1 MKINLLLVSLS
12 LLFFGCAT
20 RPPALPASHAN
31 DLSWGAIDLDVN
43 SNEKYSIKNSLGSI
57 LVKKAEKYSD
67 VNGSVPFDVLTLTGG
82 GSRGA
87 FGTGLLVG
95 WTKKGD
101 IPKFDII
108 TGISTGAVMAP
119 FIFLGD
125 EELKKVE
132 HFYTKTN
139 TEEVFTNTWLNFFG
153 DGYIMNAKPLKKLFE
168 ETFNKDFLDKVAKEY
183 KNGRRLYIGTTNIDT
198 GQLTVWDMGAIA
210 SSDRSDKYQKF
221 CDIVYASTALPIY
234 LPPQY
239 MKVDVNGKDYYQMHV
254 DGGIYSQVFMIGLLV
269 NWNEVLDFKE
279 SANRNFDVTLYTVA
293 NRKYRQ
299 RDVYKPVEQS
309 PMAIIEAYVLTE
321 MDLLFDRSVYRLY
334 SSCKKKGFKFKI
346 ASVPEK
352 MQDIIITPT
361 EFKPDEMIE
370 LFNVGYNLGLNATPW
385 KEDISFDEY
394 DNNQYKGLRP

>member
-1 MKINLLLVSLS
+1 
-12 LLFFGCAT
+12 
-20 RPPALPASHAN
+20 
-31 DLSWGAIDLDVN
+31 
-43 SNEKYSIKNSLGSI
+43 
-57 LVKKAEKYSD
+57 
-67 VNGSVPFDVLTLTGG
+67 
-82 GSRGA
+82 
-87 FGTGLLVG
+87 
-95 WTKKGD
+95 
-101 IPKFDII
+101 
-108 TGISTGAVMAP
+108 
-119 FIFLGD
+119 
-125 EELKKVE
+125 
-132 HFYTKTN
+132 
-139 TEEVFTNTWLNFFG
+139 
-153 DGYIMNAKPLKKLFE
+153 
-168 ETFNKDFLDKVAKEY
+168 
-183 KNGRRLYIGTTNIDT
+183 
-198 GQLTVWDMGAIA
+198 
-210 SSDRSDKYQKF
+210 
-221 CDIVYASTALPIY
+221 
-234 LPPQY
+234 